1 MFAAGIPAGLILM
14 VVYMITVALI
24 ARSRGFKPARE
35 KRASF
40 RELVASLK
48 ETIWALIFPIV
59 LIGSLRVGI
68 FTPTEVGAFACVY
81 ALVIGFFV
89 YRDLTWESL
98 KKTMKEAVRDM
109 GAIMYMIAMA
119 AIFGYGVPID
129 KIPQKMTSF
138 ITGISGE
145 PLVVLAIIVFFLVLF
160 GMFMEGSIII
170 LLLTPILIPLVKS
183 IGFDTV
189 VFGVMMSVVVTM
201 GILTPPVGVA
211 MYIVCGT
218 LECKL
223 EDFMKESIPFIIAV
237 IVTVTVYAL
246 FPQVLLFLPNLIYG

>member
-1 MFAAGIPAGLILM
+1 M

-59 LIGSLRVGI
+59 LIGSLRLGI

-145 PLVVLAIIVFFLVLF
+145 PPVVLAIIVFFLVLF